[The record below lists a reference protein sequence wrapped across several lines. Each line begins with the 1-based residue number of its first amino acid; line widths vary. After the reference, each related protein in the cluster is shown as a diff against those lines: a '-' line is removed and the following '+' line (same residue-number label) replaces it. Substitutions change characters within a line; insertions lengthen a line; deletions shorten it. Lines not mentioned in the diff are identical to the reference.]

1 MLYQLKNG
9 KTIELSVEQFL
20 TMSAYE
26 LDALEGAN
34 WSEEVN
40 DPFAIS
46 VLHYGPAKDE
56 IEFDDYNYTEPDNDL
71 TNVHKNEKLSDSD
84 FIDKDNIEV

>member
-20 TMSAYE
+20 SMSAYE
-26 LDALEGAN
+26 LDALEGVN

-46 VLHYGPAKDE
+46 VLHYGSAVDE
-56 IEFDDYNYTEPDNDL
+56 NEFDDYNYTEPDNDL
-71 TNVHKNEKLSDSD
+71 TNIDKNEKLSDSE
-84 FIDKDNIEV
+84 FIDKDNLEV